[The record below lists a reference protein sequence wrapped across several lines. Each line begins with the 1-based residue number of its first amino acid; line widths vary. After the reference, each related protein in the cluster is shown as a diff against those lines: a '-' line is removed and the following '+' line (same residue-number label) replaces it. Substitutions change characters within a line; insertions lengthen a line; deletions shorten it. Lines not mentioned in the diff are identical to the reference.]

1 MSFKAGDKVRVSANA
16 TEWAAQHCVS
26 DMTYTVHA
34 VRDYC
39 KPEECVQLAEL
50 LRVNPNHWQ
59 YSWKFELVQG
69 VPCMP
74 PPHINGEVP
83 TPQIKNLNVPGAKD
97 DSEKVRIDLILNDMP
112 RALLA
117 VAEIATFGAKKYT
130 EGGWLTVPEGP
141 KRYRAALQRHML
153 NENIDPDGLDPETK
167 KLHAAHAAWNALA
180 RLELLLR
187 D

>member
-1 MSFKAGDKVRVSANA
+1 MTFKAGDQVRLGANA
-16 TEWAAQHCVS
+16 TEWAAKNARP
-26 DMTYTVHA
+26 DRTYTVHA

-39 KPEECVQLAEL
+39 KPSECVQLAEL
-50 LRVNPNHWQ
+50 LAVNPCHWQ
-59 YSWKFELVQG
+59 YSWKFELVKSAASCAP
-69 VPCMP
+69 V
-74 PPHINGEVP
+74 NN
-83 TPQIKNLNVPGAKD
+83 PQAAPVKNLNVPGAKD